1 MRKRHILIPTVALIA
16 LLSLAFV
23 GVSEINNLYL
33 DKRFIQ
39 SVELSPCVG
48 GVQYAIWAP
57 EYEYLSMTYSTRDE
71 SGHMVIK
78 GINGLFGGILP
89 LRYTAGNKNLSFEIL
104 TPMQRKIASG
114 KLPLSFPEVAKVLP
128 QKGAAR
134 KISDLELKANV
145 NSVSYSFSAPG
156 HTQAV
161 LSFRS
166 VMQKGKTVIQSDG
179 EGQFSGEIHLPLAYA
194 SDLITVKIHSLKN
207 NSLLGEKAVRLAFAE
222 FTLNE
227 PNPQGP
233 LWGVKVCM
241 DPGHQAQSANVKK
254 VYHLPGSNQKVKGGS
269 VGMAQGCVTLRKES
283 VVALE
288 ISYRAAIKLQALGA
302 EVIMT
307 RTVEDT
313 CVSNMERAEIAN
325 SNEADYF
332 IRVHLNMFKNK
343 NTHAVYVYCPRN
355 SPYAKEAADKETYN
369 LLAEALL
376 EEYMLA
382 TGAAPGYT
390 RFSDKFVGNNWAKM
404 PAFLVETANM
414 STPSDDLLSSQP
426 SYQEKMAEGIANG
439 VLKMWQITQNAGR
452 D

>member
-1 MRKRHILIPTVALIA
+1 MRKRYILIPTVALIA
-16 LLSLAFV
+16 FLF
-23 GVSEINNLYL
+23 GVCWHLEINNLYL

-71 SGHMVIK
+71 SGHMVMK

-145 NSVSYSFSAPG
+145 NSVSFSFSAPG

-179 EGQFSGEIHLPLAYA
+179 EGQFSGEIQLPLAYA

-241 DPGHQAQSANVKK
+241 DPVTSAKRQCEK
-254 VYHLPGSNQKVKGGS
+254 VYHMPGSNKKVKGGS

-313 CVSNMERAEIAN
+313 VSNMERAEIAN

-332 IRVHLNMFKNK
+332 IRVHLNMFENK